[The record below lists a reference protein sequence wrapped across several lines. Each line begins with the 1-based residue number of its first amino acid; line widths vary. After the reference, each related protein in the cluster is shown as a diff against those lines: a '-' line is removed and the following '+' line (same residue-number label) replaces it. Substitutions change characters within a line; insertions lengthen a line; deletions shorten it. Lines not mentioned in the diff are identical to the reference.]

1 MRTLK
6 TSLPLKILNVIG
18 LIIMVA
24 IFAMP
29 FIWMISTSLKTLG
42 ETMVFPPKWVPDE
55 LIWENFVS
63 AWNSG
68 PFLQYFMNS
77 VLVSVGILIFQFITV
92 IPAAYAFARYEFR
105 FKNVLFSL
113 VMVTMM
119 IPAQLIF
126 LPVFL
131 NLSDWGLLDTLWGLI
146 LPFATSAFGIFML
159 RQTFK
164 QVPEELLEAARLDNS
179 TDFKIMMKIMVPMA
193 KPTLITLGLFNF
205 ITHWNDYFWPLVMT
219 TTESART
226 LPVGIA
232 QLRQVDGGV
241 AWNILMAGNVILV
254 IPILIIFFFAQRH
267 IIRAFTYTGVK

>member
-1 MRTLK
+1 MK
-6 TSLPLKILNVIG
+6 TSLPVKIINVIG
-18 LIIMVA
+18 LIIVVA

-29 FIWMISTSLKTLG
+29 FLWMVSTSLKTLG
-42 ETMVFPPKWVPDE
+42 ETMIFPPKWIPDQF
-55 LIWENFVS
+55 IWENFVE

-68 PFLQYFMNS
+68 PFLQYFINS
-77 VLVSVGILIFQFITV
+77 VIVTFGILIFQFITV
-92 IPAAYAFARYEFR
+92 IPAAFAFARYQFR
-105 FKNVLFSL
+105 FKNALFAF
-113 VMVTMM
+113 VMVSMM

-131 NLSDWGLLDTLWGLI
+131 NLSSWGILDTLWGLI

-159 RQTFK
+159 RQTFM
-164 QVPEELLEAARLDNS
+164 QVPEELLEAARLDNTS
-179 TDFKIMMKIMVPMA
+179 EFKIMIKIMVPMA

-219 TTESART
+219 TTEDSRT

-232 QLRQVDGGV
+232 QLQQVDGGV

>member
-1 MRTLK
+1 MLRLK
-6 TSLPLKILNVIG
+6 TSMKIINIIG
-18 LIIMVA
+18 LLIIVA
-24 IFAMP
+24 IFAIP
-29 FIWMISTSLKTLG
+29 FLWMISTSLKTLG
-42 ETMVFPPKWVPDE
+42 ETMTFPPKWIPDQ
-55 LIWENFVS
+55 LMWENFVE

-68 PFLQYFMNS
+68 PFLRYFINS
-77 VLVSVGILIFQFITV
+77 VVVSFGILIFQFITV
-92 IPAAYAFARYEFR
+92 VPAAYAFARYQFP
-105 FKNVLFSL
+105 FKNALFGL
-113 VMVTMM
+113 VMATMM

-131 NLSDWGLLDTLWGLI
+131 NLSSWGLLDTLWGLI

-159 RQTFK
+159 RQTFM
-164 QVPEELLEAARLDNS
+164 QVPEELLEAARLDN
-179 TDFKIMMKIMVPMA
+179 TTEFKIMMKIMVPMA

-219 TTESART
+219 TTENART

>member
-42 ETMVFPPKWVPDE
+42 ETMVFPPKWIPDE

-164 QVPEELLEAARLDNS
+164 QVPDELLEAARLDNS

>member
-1 MRTLK
+1 MCTLK
-6 TSLPLKILNVIG
+6 TSLPLRLLNVIG
-18 LIIMVA
+18 LIIVVA

-42 ETMVFPPKWVPDE
+42 ETMIFPPKWIPDE
-55 LIWENFVS
+55 PIWQNFMD

-68 PFLQYFMNS
+68 PFLQYFINS
-77 VLVSVGILIFQFITV
+77 VIVSVGILIFQFITV

-105 FKNVLFSL
+105 FKNALFGL

-131 NLSDWGLLDTLWGLI
+131 NLSEWGILDTLWGLI

-179 TDFKIMMKIMVPMA
+179 TDLKIMMKIMVPMA

-219 TTESART
+219 TTEKART

>member
-1 MRTLK
+1 MK
-6 TSLPLKILNVIG
+6 TSLPLRLLNVIG
-18 LIIMVA
+18 LIIVVA

-42 ETMVFPPKWVPDE
+42 ETMIFPPKWIPDE
-55 LIWENFVS
+55 PIWQNFMD

-68 PFLQYFMNS
+68 PFLQYFINS
-77 VLVSVGILIFQFITV
+77 VIVSVGILIFQFITV

-105 FKNVLFSL
+105 FKNALFGL

-131 NLSDWGLLDTLWGLI
+131 NLSEWGILDTLWGLI

-179 TDFKIMMKIMVPMA
+179 TDLKIMMKIMVPMA

-219 TTESART
+219 TTEKART

>member
-1 MRTLK
+1 MK
-6 TSLPLKILNVIG
+6 TSLPIKILNVIG
-18 LIIMVA
+18 LIVVVI

-42 ETMVFPPKWVPDE
+42 ETMIFPPKWLPDE
-55 LIWENFVS
+55 LIWENFME

-68 PFLQYFMNS
+68 PFLQYFINS
-77 VLVSVGILIFQFITV
+77 VIVSVGILMLQFITV

-105 FKNVLFSL
+105 CKNILFGL

-131 NLSDWGLLDTLWGLI
+131 NLSDWRLLDTLWGLI

-179 TDFKIMMKIMVPMA
+179 SEFKIMMKMMVPMA

-219 TTESART
+219 TTERART

-254 IPILIIFFFAQRH
+254 IPILITFFFAQRQ

>member
-1 MRTLK
+1 MRALK
-6 TSLPLKILNVIG
+6 TSLPIKLLNGIG
-18 LIIMVA
+18 LLIVVA

-29 FIWMISTSLKTLG
+29 FIWMVSTSLKTLG
-42 ETMVFPPKWVPDE
+42 ETMIFPPKWIPDQ
-55 LIWENFVS
+55 LIWQNFID

-68 PFLQYFMNS
+68 PFLRYFINS
-77 VLVSVGILIFQFITV
+77 IIVSVGILIFQFITV

-105 FKNVLFSL
+105 FKNILFGL
-113 VMVTMM
+113 VMMTMM

-131 NLSDWGLLDTLWGLI
+131 NLSDWGILDTLWGLI
-146 LPFATSAFGIFML
+146 LPFATSAFGIFLL

-179 TDFKIMMKIMVPMA
+179 SEFKIMMKIMVPMA

-219 TTESART
+219 TTEKART

-254 IPILIIFFFAQRH
+254 VPILIIFFFAQRH

>member
-6 TSLPLKILNVIG
+6 TSLPLKVLNVVG

-42 ETMVFPPKWVPDE
+42 ETMVFPPKWIPDE

-68 PFLQYFMNS
+68 PFLQYFINS

-105 FKNVLFSL
+105 FKNMLFSL

-219 TTESART
+219 TSEKART

>member
-1 MRTLK
+1 MYTLK
-6 TSLPLKILNVIG
+6 TSLPIKILNVIG
-18 LIIMVA
+18 LIVVVI

-42 ETMVFPPKWVPDE
+42 ETMIFPPKWLPDE
-55 LIWENFVS
+55 LIWENFME

-68 PFLQYFMNS
+68 PFLQYFINS
-77 VLVSVGILIFQFITV
+77 VIVSVGILMLQFITV

-105 FKNVLFSL
+105 CKNILFGL

-131 NLSDWGLLDTLWGLI
+131 NLSDWRLLDTLWGLI

-179 TDFKIMMKIMVPMA
+179 SEFKIMMKMMVPMA

-219 TTESART
+219 TTERART

-254 IPILIIFFFAQRH
+254 IPILITFFFAQRQ

>member
-42 ETMVFPPKWVPDE
+42 ETMVFPPKWIPDE

-68 PFLQYFMNS
+68 PFLQYFINS

-219 TTESART
+219 TTEKART

>member
-1 MRTLK
+1 M
-6 TSLPLKILNVIG
+6 SLPVKIWNVIC
-18 LIIMVA
+18 LILVVA

-29 FIWMISTSLKTLG
+29 FIWMVSTSLKTLG
-42 ETMVFPPKWVPDE
+42 ETMAFPPKWIPDQ
-55 LIWENFVS
+55 LIWKNFID

-68 PFLQYFMNS
+68 PFLQYFINS
-77 VLVSVGILIFQFITV
+77 VLVSVGILILQFITV
-92 IPAAYAFARYEFR
+92 IPAAYAFARYTFR
-105 FKNVLFSL
+105 LKGVLFGL

-131 NLSDWGLLDTLWGLI
+131 NLSNLNMIDTLWGLI

-159 RQTFK
+159 RQSFM
-164 QVPEELLEAARLDNS
+164 QVPDELLEAARVDHTS
-179 TDFKIMMKIMVPMA
+179 EFKIMMRIMVPMA

-219 TTESART
+219 TTETART

-241 AWNILMAGNVILV
+241 AWNKLMAGNVILV